1 MIWLIK
7 KFNCPHKSAGWRT
20 IKVMV
25 VVDRFEVK
33 AELLS
38 VMANAQRLRVLTT
51 LSEGEMA
58 VGNLAERI
66 GLSQS
71 ALSQHLARLR
81 ATDLVKTR
89 RDAQTIYYSVKSEKV
104 GMVLELL
111 ERMFQAEPVLARPK
125 VA

>member
-1 MIWLIK
+1 
-7 KFNCPHKSAGWRT
+7 
-20 IKVMV
+20 V